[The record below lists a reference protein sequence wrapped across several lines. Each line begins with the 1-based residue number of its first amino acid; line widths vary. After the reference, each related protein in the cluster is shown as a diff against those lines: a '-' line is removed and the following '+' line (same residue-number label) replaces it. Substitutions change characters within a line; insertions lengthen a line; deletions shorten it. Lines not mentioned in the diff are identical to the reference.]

1 MITAET
7 LKQLTSMG
15 PYALATVLK
24 ISGYS
29 GAVFKTAEF
38 VGITNGGE
46 FAYKVTYHDEAGT
59 GKDAVGK
66 VFVKYDQVTNKIS
79 ADY

>member
-46 FAYKVTYHDEAGT
+46 FAYKVSFDEDNT
-59 GKDAVGK
+59 LRIGK
-66 VFVKYDQVTNKIS
+66 VYVKYDSVANKIT